1 MPLLPLPT
9 ADQAFRA
16 PTLFNPSPTPNVKF
30 FISQLLI
37 KPEADGRVA
46 RGDRTQERERN
57 LRKEKREKGAT
68 VIGSHPPLPK
78 YNLIQ
83 LINLMPNVSK
93 F

>member
-1 MPLLPLPT
+1 M
-9 ADQAFRA
+9 
-16 PTLFNPSPTPNVKF
+16 
-30 FISQLLI
+30 
-37 KPEADGRVA
+37 A